1 MGKKVVILAGGGG
14 ASKTSLLVAWI
25 AAQMAG
31 SDIDADLVRLA
42 DVDCAALARFDLAD
56 AGVERLLRLV
66 EEAHGVVVATPI
78 YKASF
83 AGVVKL
89 ALDILPQFGL
99 AGKAVLPVATAG
111 SLAHALALDYSLR
124 PVLQSMAAR
133 HIVQSTV
140 VTEAD
145 WICSETGSSLVDKT
159 QDMLLRA
166 VEHFTFALDSRME
179 VAQLGAP
186 RVLIEQSRVA

>member
-1 MGKKVVILAGGGG
+1 MSKKVVILAGGGWS
-14 ASKTSLLVAWI
+14 SKTSLLVAWI
-25 AAQMAG
+25 ASQMAR
-31 SDIDADLVRLA
+31 SDIEAEIVRLA
-42 DVDCAALARFDLAD
+42 EIDCQALARFDLSD
-56 AGVERLLRLV
+56 PGVKRMLRLV
-66 EEAHGVVVATPI
+66 DEAHGVVVATPI

-83 AGVVKL
+83 AGIVKL

-124 PVLQSMAAR
+124 QVLQSMAAR

-145 WICSETGSSLVDKT
+145 WIYSEAGPSLVDKT
-159 QDMLLRA
+159 EDMLLRA
-166 VEHFTFALDSRME
+166 VEHFAFALDNRRE
-179 VAQLGAP
+179 VAELGSP
-186 RVLIEQSRVA
+186 RMLIEP